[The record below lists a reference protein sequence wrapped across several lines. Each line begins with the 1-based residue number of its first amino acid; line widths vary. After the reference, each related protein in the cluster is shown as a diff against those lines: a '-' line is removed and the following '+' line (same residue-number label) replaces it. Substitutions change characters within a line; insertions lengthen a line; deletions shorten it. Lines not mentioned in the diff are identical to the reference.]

1 MSKFVGAAV
10 ENVNVSYI
18 MPNAKCDL
26 NLTIS
31 QQGIL
36 SSVSFLGIV
45 STSYFWGFLADTW
58 GRKKV
63 LSTAAFTGFFFS
75 IISAFATDF
84 YTLAIFRFLGGAM

>member
-1 MSKFVGAAV
+1 MSMILDNKDFTVMKSVGAAV

-45 STSYFWGFLADTW
+45 STSYFW
-58 GRKKV
+58 
-63 LSTAAFTGFFFS
+63 
-75 IISAFATDF
+75 
-84 YTLAIFRFLGGAM
+84 